1 MALMLPYSVS
11 ARALPT
17 CARTH
22 SEKYSDTMPI
32 ENIVFARS

>member
-1 MALMLPYSVS
+1 MLPYTVS
-11 ARALPT
+11 ARSLPT
-17 CARTH
+17 SPRTH